1 MMFELNGLSNIV
13 NKDDKDLTVFYNVG
27 TLAQLELELIEEDT
41 IDSIKELEMT
51 TILDS
56 FISTEHQTREIKAKI
71 NEIIRKV
78 NELDKQLKENMQ

>member
-1 MMFELNGLSNIV
+1 MNILYKEKEHETPDYSYFAC
-13 NKDDKDLTVFYNVG
+13 NDNLF
-27 TLAQLELELIEEDT
+27 ELIEEDT

-78 NELDKQLKENMQ
+78 NQLEKQIKENMQ